1 MKVNQLTLLTATWAL
16 VASSAMAQDVY
27 YPIYISQLSAQG
39 TARSMGFGNALGSI
53 GGDFSSSSVNP
64 AGLGVYRSS
73 EFSFTPSVKAASSSS
88 QYLGSV
94 TNDNNIRFN
103 VNNFGM
109 VFTDAPRGKRYDR
122 RDWKSVTFAM
132 GFNRLADINRNYSY
146 VGHTNTSSAT
156 LAFEAD
162 ANQYP
167 ADALSTDLL
176 SVPGYLGYQA
186 YLINDGPG
194 NQFTT
199 VVPYTGGIRQD
210 KYVRERG
217 RVNEWTFSLAGN
229 YREKLMLGAT
239 MGIPSIRYSINST
252 YSESLAIGNNAPNP
266 SGFRSFSYN
275 QDLDVTGV
283 GINLKLGAIY
293 KFNRSLRVGAAL
305 HSPSYYALNETYT
318 PKILSNFGSSIY
330 EVSTANNL
338 TQSNQF
344 SYGLT
349 TPWRGIL
356 SASYIL
362 KGVGFIT
369 ADLDYADYS
378 FMSFI
383 YPISDGNGNT
393 YTNAQNA
400 MNSALA
406 NRYQSSVGFR
416 IGGEV
421 LLTKEFMA
429 RVGTGYYTNPYA
441 PSAGI
446 AGDRLDFGGGLGF
459 RTEHLFADLAV
470 TISQWQYSGTPYSY
484 NSSYIVS
491 NKAVAAPPV
500 ATTDFATAN
509 IAFTIGT
516 KF

>member
-1 MKVNQLTLLTATWAL
+1 MKVNQLTILS
-16 VASSAMAQDVY
+16 VAFTLGASMANAQDVY
-27 YPIYISQLSAQG
+27 FPIYISQLSAQG

-73 EFSFTPSVKAASSSS
+73 ELSFTPSVKAASSSS
-88 QYLGSV
+88 EYLGTV
-94 TNDNNIRFN
+94 TNDNHIRFN
-103 VNNFGM
+103 VNNFGL
-109 VFTDAPRGKRYDR
+109 VITDAPKGKRYDR
-122 RDWKSVTFAM
+122 RDWKSISFAFGM
-132 GFNRLADINRNYSY
+132 TRLADINRDYSYIGTNYS
-146 VGHTNTSSAT
+146 SSAT

-162 ANQYP
+162 ANEFP
-167 ADALSTDLL
+167 GDALSNTSLT
-176 SVPGYLGYQA
+176 VPGYLGYQA
-186 YLINDGPG
+186 YLINDGA
-194 NQFTT
+194 NNKFSTI
-199 VVPYTGGIRQD
+199 VPYTGGVRQQ

-252 YSESLAIGNNAPNP
+252 YTESVDAANNAPNP
-266 SGFRSFSYN
+266 FGFNSFSYDQN
-275 QDLDVTGV
+275 LDITGV

-293 KFNRSLRVGAAL
+293 KLNSNLRFGAAL
-305 HSPSYYALNETYT
+305 HSPSYYALSETYT
-318 PKILSNFGSSIY
+318 PRLFSSVGGNGY
-330 EVSTANNL
+330 EVSVANNL
-338 TQSNQF
+338 TTANQF
-344 SYGLT
+344 SYGMA

-356 SASYIL
+356 SASYIV
-362 KGVGFIT
+362 KGRGFIT

-383 YPISDGNGNT
+383 YPISDGNGNN
-393 YTNAQNA
+393 YNNVENA

-406 NRYQSSVGFR
+406 SRYQSSIGFR
-416 IGGEV
+416 VGGEM

-429 RVGTGYYTNPYA
+429 RIGTGYYTSPYSPA
-441 PSAGI
+441 AGVS
-446 AGDRLDFGGGLGF
+446 GDRLDFGGGLGF
-459 RTEHLFADLAV
+459 RTQYFFADMAV
-470 TISQWQYSGTPYSY
+470 TVSQWQYSNMPYTY
-484 NSSYIVS
+484 NTAFLNSTTIKPV
-491 NKAVAAPPV
+491 PPT